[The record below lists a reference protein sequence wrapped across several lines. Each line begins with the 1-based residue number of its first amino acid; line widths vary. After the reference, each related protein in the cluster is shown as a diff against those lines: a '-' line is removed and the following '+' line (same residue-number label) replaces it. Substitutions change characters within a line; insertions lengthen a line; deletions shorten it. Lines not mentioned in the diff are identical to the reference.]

1 MLVWFMLSQ
10 KAALEA
16 NLIQSSNECGETT
29 ILFVVGEA
37 TVAVGGRNS
46 EKSVTKQRFC
56 ERLKQ

>member
-1 MLVWFMLSQ
+1 MISQ
-10 KAALEA
+10 KTALEA
-16 NLIQSSNECGETT
+16 NLIQSSNEYGETI

-46 EKSVTKQRFC
+46 EKSVTKQCFC